1 MQFASSAF
9 IALSRASA
17 SPAATFAASDAVTT
31 ALSRGFAASGAIAAA
46 AASVVT
52 VAGSVPAPS
61 APIPASP
68 GLADAGW
75 PAALLASLLPIARC
89 LEVSLRD
96 HDAEKT
102 YVIDV
107 KSYLSTFSPD
117 AVCFRAALNAGVSYH
132 KVVTRWLEEAA
143 AIEAEARERPD
154 GLPDRPLPKFDWEPP
169 AWASLGLFI
178 RESCVVTARRAY
190 EKLAARRL
198 APRLA
203 AKLLKHPPLSA
214 RRKCLRASWE
224 HGLGRL
230 EKAASMARTCAM
242 ATVTRVL
249 AELTVAT
256 AISTVACRKL
266 YQLRKSGALPPPEP
280 RPGRGGAPGGRR
292 GDGDGDGDGDDRV
305 RVSVSVE
312 REVAT
317 LYFRLLGGH
326 VVKGACLMMG
336 GALGAAAVAAT
347 RWEDSPV
354 AARRLT
360 FLGVAAGEAV
370 GAWCATHIVAATFG

>member
-1 MQFASSAF
+1 MPFASSAF
-9 IALSRASA
+9 VALSRASA
-17 SPAATFAASDAVTT
+17 SPAATSAASDAVAI

-46 AASVVT
+46 AASAVA

-61 APIPASP
+61 APLSASP
-68 GLADAGW
+68 HLADAGR
-75 PAALLASLLPIARC
+75 PSLALLASLLPVARC

-107 KSYLSTFSPD
+107 KSYLSTFSPG

-154 GLPDRPLPKFDWEPP
+154 GLPDRPLPKFEWEAP

-190 EKLAARRL
+190 EKLAVRRL

-280 RPGRGGAPGGRR
+280 RPGRGGASGGRR
-292 GDGDGDGDGDDRV
+292 GDGDGEGDDRV

-370 GAWCATHIVAATFG
+370 GAWCATNIVAATFG

>member
-17 SPAATFAASDAVTT
+17 SPAATLAASDAVTT

-52 VAGSVPAPS
+52 VAGSLPAPS

-75 PAALLASLLPIARC
+75 PAALLASLLPVARC

-107 KSYLSTFSPD
+107 KSYLSTFSPG
-117 AVCFRAALNAGVSYH
+117 AVCFRAALNAGVSYQ
-132 KVVTRWLEEAA
+132 KVVTKWLEEAA

-154 GLPDRPLPKFDWEPP
+154 GLPDRPLPKFDWKPP

-190 EKLAARRL
+190 EKLAVRRL

-230 EKAASMARTCAM
+230 EKATSMARTCVM

-266 YQLRKSGALPPPEP
+266 YQLRKSGALPAPEP
-280 RPGRGGAPGGRR
+280 RHAC
-292 GDGDGDGDGDDRV
+292 GDGDGNGDGRV
-305 RVSVSVE
+305 RVSVE

-336 GALGAAAVAAT
+336 GALGAATAAAT
-347 RWEDSPV
+347 RREDSPV

-360 FLGVAAGEAV
+360 FLGVAAGEAL